1 MIDIFG
7 LPGLM
12 VTFALAGLGSSFI
25 GPSFLNIAN
34 TRINLPSS
42 IVIGQISAVNVML
55 SWVLKQ
61 IVAFVAQAAGLQV
74 ALTIPALM
82 AIAVGL
88 FTKVF
93 KPIPAK

>member
-1 MIDIFG
+1 
-7 LPGLM
+7 
-12 VTFALAGLGSSFI
+12 
-25 GPSFLNIAN
+25 
-34 TRINLPSS
+34 LPSS

-61 IVAFVAQAAGLQV
+61 IVSFVVEIAGLQV

-82 AIAVGL
+82 AISVGL

-93 KPIPAK
+93 KPTPAK

>member
-1 MIDIFG
+1 
-7 LPGLM
+7 
-12 VTFALAGLGSSFI
+12 
-25 GPSFLNIAN
+25 
-34 TRINLPSS
+34 
-42 IVIGQISAVNVML
+42 ML

-88 FTKVF
+88 FTRVF
-93 KPIPAK
+93 KPVPTK